1 MPIVIKEVI
10 VKTIVERQTPQRDS
24 LLDVQM
30 VEKVKYE
37 VLQRLSEM
45 ESIPKNRRNRKDR

>member
-10 VKTIVERQTPQRDS
+10 VKTIVERLTPQRDS

-45 ESIPKNRRNRKDR
+45 EPIPKNRRNRKDR